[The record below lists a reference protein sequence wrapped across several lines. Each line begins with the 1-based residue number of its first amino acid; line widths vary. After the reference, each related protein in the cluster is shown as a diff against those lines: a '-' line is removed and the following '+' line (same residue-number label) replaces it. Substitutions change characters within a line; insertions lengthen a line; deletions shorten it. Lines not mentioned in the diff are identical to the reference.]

1 MFKFYK
7 YINFLTP
14 SLTIHCPL
22 YLFHCS
28 LFTLHSSIKLFRNRN
43 ILNIYFIFTFLRN
56 FGCNLF
62 HGDPVGGGMMHDR
75 YPLSDGALGPSWSR
89 RAGLVISNPALSSW
103 PGWVC
108 PREITPKNCY
118 FIFIWGGWELKKN
131 KIKRWEIN
139 GWEIKGREI
148 KGWEIKGWARVG

>member
-1 MFKFYK
+1 MYKFYK

-62 HGDPVGGGMMHDR
+62 HGDPVGGGDDAWQIPPVR
-75 YPLSDGALGPSWSR
+75 WGFGAFLIPEGWLS
-89 RAGLVISNPALSSW
+89 GLQSCQSSF

-108 PREITPKNCY
+108 PRENHPQNFLQY
-118 FIFIWGGWELKKN
+118 IFIIN
-131 KIKRWEIN
+131 YKRQYLLLQN
-139 GWEIKGREI
+139 TYTKDNSFC
-148 KGWEIKGWARVG
+148 